1 MIREIQLKNREHVE
15 KICQLACSRPYE
27 VWLSADTTIVDA
39 RSMLSLL
46 LMVGKKAF
54 VVADDETNAR
64 SFAELVHAM
73 E

>member
-1 MIREIQLKNREHVE
+1 MVREIQVKNREQVE
-15 KICQLACSRPYE
+15 KICRLACSSPYD

-39 RSMLSLL
+39 RSMLGL
-46 LMVGKKAF
+46 LMMMGKKAF
-54 VVADDETNAR
+54 VVAEDDINAR